1 MQPTDP
7 SALDRLLI
15 AVGVTLTWLGG
26 EAGKA
31 FIAGAAG
38 GLYRWLMAERRRLRD
53 GVVAV
58 VSGAISASYLG
69 PVVLAILRLSGLK
82 IADGPDLYLTSGF
95 LAGLAGMS
103 IAKLVVALI
112 EAQARKIRGQQ

>member
-7 SALDRLLI
+7 SVFDRLLF
-15 AVGVTLTWLGG
+15 AVGVAITWLSG

-31 FIAGAAG
+31 LIAGAAG
-38 GLYRWLMAERRRLRD
+38 GFYRWLMAERRRLRD

-69 PVVLAILRLSGLK
+69 PVALAILRLSGLK
-82 IADGPDLYLTSGF
+82 IDDGPDIYLTSGF

-112 EAQARKIRGQQ
+112 EAQARKLRGNP